1 MIQELQARGVGLA
14 SLTENIDTPSPTA
27 ILIVHV
33 FGALAEF
40 ERNLIGERE
49 AKTAPAKETHRQRS
63 TDHLKHC

>member
-14 SLTENIDTPSPTA
+14 SPTENIDTPSPTG
-27 ILIVHV
+27 ILIVHA

-49 AKTAPAKETHRQRS
+49 AETAAS
-63 TDHLKHC
+63 

>member
-1 MIQELQARGVGLA
+1 MTQELQARGVGVA
-14 SLTENIDTPSPTA
+14 SLTENIDTSSPTG

-49 AKTAPAKETHRQRS
+49 AETAAS
-63 TDHLKHC
+63 